1 LSQARQKLFPNVQ
14 LDCGGIHLVVSSFP
28 LQSRSSRKW
37 LDHHIVNV
45 TPSPV
50 FARLKRSHDRVLCL
64 FEVLG
69 GVPVLRGIAAA
80 DMAANFANAQMHP

>member
-1 LSQARQKLFPNVQ
+1 
-14 LDCGGIHLVVSSFP
+14 LDCGGIHLAISSFP

-37 LDHHIVNV
+37 LNHHIVDV

-50 FARLKRSHDRVLCL
+50 FARFKRSHDGVFRL

-69 GVPVLRGIAAA
+69 GMLVLRGIAAA
-80 DMAANFANAQMHP
+80 DVAAYFAEAQMDP